1 MRLSIHRGACVSLL
15 FMLTLSAATAQDYGA
30 RLGTVQRG
38 GKVTFEPTG
47 PGVLFD
53 ALDPVVRKWYV
64 PQELYAEYGWRQWE
78 YGNYARDTYQRFVN
92 TAIEGNYFYDVYGN
106 FLTRGWLIYD
116 WREEAPL
123 TTGSHGR
130 EVHDPVERPQD
141 L

>member
-1 MRLSIHRGACVSLL
+1 MRRILPTTVAVALL
-15 FMLTLSAATAQDYGA
+15 LVLAAASVAAQEYGA

-64 PQELYAEYGWRQWE
+64 PQELYAEYGWQQWE
-78 YGNYARDTYQRFVN
+78 YDNYARDHYQRFVR

-106 FLTRGWLIYD
+106 FLTRGWL
-116 WREEAPL
+116 
-123 TTGSHGR
+123 
-130 EVHDPVERPQD
+130 V
-141 L
+141 